1 MLNLNNCFIV
11 KTEIKQEK
19 LKSEESKIEN
29 TPIKK
34 DEKAIELDIPESSPV
49 TLIINKVVQEN
60 ETTQRRSKRV
70 RFDSSTQDN
79 NKENKPE
86 SASKTLLKK
95 IKKLHSIPSASETL
109 TFESRKWDDHKG
121 SNMKTGKFTPEELDT
136 LKQAI

>member
-86 SASKTLLKK
+86 SA
-95 IKKLHSIPSASETL
+95 
-109 TFESRKWDDHKG
+109 
-121 SNMKTGKFTPEELDT
+121 
-136 LKQAI
+136 